1 MPCSCPAMVPCALLT
16 NQLSILTKT
25 VFGVPC
31 HVMPVCCRARD
42 PGPSIEEA
50 EAEMRPAA
58 VPGDPA
64 RFLPKSMRQQLQD
77 AAAAEAAE
85 KKLQEEVVVSWPRA

>member
-1 MPCSCPAMVPCALLT
+1 MVVV
-16 NQLSILTKT
+16 S
-25 VFGVPC
+25 C
-31 HVMPVCCRARD
+31 HVMHVCCLGRG

-58 VPGDPA
+58 GARDPA